1 MTTRQRLLLTLFT
14 LLGLGAAATSAT
26 VHYRLLRDPT
36 YTSFC
41 DVNSTISCTQ
51 AYQSP
56 WGSLFGVPVAILGV
70 LWFAAVAFLL
80 VVERVA
86 PARARENVP
95 GYVLVISVAGLG
107 FVCYL
112 AYGAFVV
119 LKAVCIMC
127 LLTYVA
133 VIGIFL
139 VSSAATRFPMTTLP
153 SRAFRDLRAAAASPL
168 ALAAILVFLGAAAST
183 LAFFP
188 RDTFHETP
196 SGGGQAP
203 VATPSMTLTAE
214 QRAQVEQ
221 QFDAAPR
228 AIVPVDGGGAAVLI
242 VKFNDYQCPP
252 CRRTYEE
259 YKPIIAQYA
268 AQYPGKV
275 KYVTKDFPL
284 DPECNPN
291 APNGGH
297 LVACEA
303 AAAVRLAREKGESQ
317 AAKLEDWIYS
327 NQPVLTAASIKQAA
341 KDVAGVQ
348 DFDARYAS
356 VLQAVKT
363 DTAMGGLLGVRST
376 PTFFINGVRI
386 DGGLAGPV
394 FDAILAHELKKA
406 GK

>member
-1 MTTRQRLLLTLFT
+1 MTTRQRLLLTLFAV
-14 LLGLGAAATSAT
+14 LGLGAAVTSST

-41 DVNSTISCTQ
+41 DVNSTVSCTQ
-51 AYQSP
+51 AYQSA
-56 WGSLFGVPVAILGV
+56 WGSLFGVPVALLGV
-70 LWFAAVAFLL
+70 VWFVAVALLL
-80 VVERVA
+80 VAERVA
-86 PARARENVP
+86 PARVRESVP
-95 GYVLVISVAGLG
+95 GYVFALSVAGLG
-107 FVCYL
+107 FVFYL

-119 LKAVCIMC
+119 LKAVCLMC

-139 VSSAATRFPMTTLP
+139 VSSAATRFPMSTLP
-153 SRAFRDLRAAAASPL
+153 SRAIRDLRALATSPL
-168 ALAAILVFLGAAAST
+168 ALAVILLFLGAAASA

-188 RDTFHETP
+188 RDTFHEAS

-203 VATPSMTLTAE
+203 VATAAMALTPE

-228 AIVPVDGGGAAVLI
+228 AIVPVDPGGAAVLI
-242 VKFNDYQCPP
+242 VKFHDYQCPP

-259 YKPIIAQYA
+259 YKPILAQYA

-275 KYVTKDFPL
+275 KYVEKDYPL

-291 APNGGH
+291 TPNGGH
-297 LVACEA
+297 LMACEA
-303 AAAVRLAREKGESQ
+303 AAAVRMAREKGEAQ
-317 AAKLEDWIYS
+317 AVKMEDWIFE
-327 NQPVLTAASIKQAA
+327 NQPALTPASIKEAA
-341 KDVAGVQ
+341 KEVAGVQ
-348 DFDARYAS
+348 DFDARYPAM
-356 VLQAVKT
+356 LQQVKT
-363 DTAMGGLLGVRST
+363 DTALGGLLGVRAT

-386 DGGLAGPV
+386 DGGLAAPV
-394 FDAILAHELKKA
+394 FDAIIAHELKKA